1 MVLSGEGTKRLGA
14 DFGKLWASTATANLG
29 DGIALAAGPLLVSG
43 LTSDPAIVSGAAFV
57 QRLPWLLFSLISGAF
72 IDRVDRRMLIISV
85 NLFRAAV
92 IGGLAVTI
100 WTGHVTIAIVYAAFF
115 LLGIGET
122 LADNASGAMVPAVV
136 APDLLPKANARL
148 YALHFVGNMLVAPPV
163 GAALFVV
170 GAALPFGINA
180 AMFLLGAAMLSTLRY
195 RPPPVEVVGRRPL
208 REEIGEGLRWLWGHE
223 LLRALAVVLCL
234 MNVAFFAPSAILVLY
249 AKAYLGLPEVG
260 FGLLLAVMAVG
271 GLIGTAVAARAQKRF
286 GDGVLLRAGMV
297 IETATH
303 FGLALATDAWAAAAT
318 LLVFGI
324 HASIWGVVAM
334 SVRQRVVP
342 DRLRGRVGS
351 VYFLLV
357 IGGASIGSLLGGLI
371 ARQWGLTAPMWAAG
385 TAMIVLTAFAWRHFR
400 REAFVTGVS
409 TA

>member
-1 MVLSGEGTKRLGA
+1 MVLSDEGTKRLGT

-72 IDRVDRRMLIISV
+72 VDRVDRRLLIISV

-100 WTGHVTIAIVYAAFF
+100 WTGHITVMIVYAAFF
-115 LLGIGET
+115 LLGVGET
-122 LADNASGAMVPAVV
+122 LADNASGALVPAVV

-148 YALHFVGNMLVAPPV
+148 YALHFVGNMLIAPPV
-163 GAALFVV
+163 GAAVFVI

-180 AMFLLGAAMLSTLRY
+180 AMFLLGAAVLSTLRY
-195 RPPPVEVVGRRPL
+195 RPPHADAVERRPL
-208 REEIGEGLRWLWGHE
+208 RQEIGEGLRWLWRHE

-249 AKAYLGLPEVG
+249 AKEHLGLPEIG

-271 GLIGTAVAARAQKRF
+271 GLIGTAVAARAQQRF
-286 GDGVLLRAGMV
+286 GDGTLLRAGMV

-303 FGLALATDAWAAAAT
+303 FGLALAADVWGAGAT

-324 HASIWGVVAM
+324 QASIWGVVVM
-334 SVRQRVVP
+334 SVRQRVIP

-357 IGGASIGSLLGGLI
+357 IGGASIGSLAGGLI
-371 ARQWGLTAPMWAAG
+371 ARYWGVTAPMWAAG

-400 REAFVTGVS
+400 REAFVTRVS

>member
-72 IDRVDRRMLIISV
+72 VDRVDRRALIISV
-85 NLFRAAV
+85 NVCRAAV

-100 WTGHVTIAIVYAAFF
+100 WTGYVTIAIVYAAFF

-122 LADNASGAMVPAVV
+122 LADNASAAMLPAVV

-148 YALHFVGNMLVAPPV
+148 YALHFVGNMLIAPPV
-163 GAALFVV
+163 GAAVFVI
-170 GAALPFGINA
+170 GAAMPFGINA
-180 AMFLLGAAMLSTLRY
+180 VMFLLGAAVMATLRY
-195 RPPPVEVVGRRPL
+195 RPPPAEAVDRRPL
-208 REEIGEGLRWLWGHE
+208 RQEIGEGLRWLWRHE

-249 AKAYLGLPEVG
+249 AKEHLSLPEIG

-271 GLIGTAVAARAQKRF
+271 GLIGTGVAARAQKRF
-286 GDGVLLRAGMV
+286 GDGTLLRAGMV

-303 FGLALATDAWAAAAT
+303 FGLALAGDVWVAGAT

-334 SVRQRVVP
+334 SVRQRVIP

-357 IGGASIGSLLGGLI
+357 IGGASIGSLAGGLI
-371 ARQWGLTAPMWAAG
+371 ARQWGVTAPMWVAG
-385 TAMIVLTAFAWRHFR
+385 AAMIVLTAFAWRHFR

-409 TA
+409 TG

>member
-1 MVLSGEGTKRLGA
+1 MGTKRLGG
-14 DFGKLWASTATANLG
+14 DFGKLWASTAATNLG

-57 QRLPWLLFSLISGAF
+57 QRLPWLLFSLISGAL
-72 IDRVDRRMLIISV
+72 VDRLDRRVLIISV
-85 NLFRAAV
+85 DVFRAVV
-92 IGGLAVTI
+92 IGGLAATV
-100 WTGHVTIAIVYAAFF
+100 WTGHVTIALVYAAFF

-122 LADNASGAMVPAVV
+122 LADNASAAMVPAVV
-136 APDLLPKANARL
+136 SPDLLPKANARL
-148 YALHFVGNMLVAPPV
+148 YALHFVGNLLIAPPV

-170 GAALPFGINA
+170 GAALPFGTNA
-180 AMFLLGAAMLSTLRY
+180 AMFLLGAAVLATLRY
-195 RPPPVEVVGRRPL
+195 RPPPAEVVERRPL
-208 REEIGEGLRWLWGHE
+208 RQEIGEGLRWLWRHE

-249 AKAYLGLPEVG
+249 AKEHLDLPEIG

-271 GLIGTAVAARAQKRF
+271 GLMGTAVAARAQTRF
-286 GDGVLLRAGMV
+286 GDAWLLRAGMV

-303 FGLALATDAWAAAAT
+303 FGLALATDAWVAGAT
-318 LLVFGI
+318 LLVFGV

-334 SVRQRVVP
+334 SVRQRVIP

-357 IGGASIGSLLGGLI
+357 IGGASIGSLAGGLI
-371 ARQWGLTAPMWAAG
+371 ARQWGVTAPMWAAG
-385 TAMIVLTAFAWRHFR
+385 AAMVVLTGFAWRHFR
-400 REAFVTGVS
+400 REAFEPDRP
-409 TA
+409 